1 MKKTIINIVS
11 AQTLPNYLFVKQMY
25 EQKDKIVWIV
35 SSNKKV
41 QQAMSSL
48 SSNLSD
54 ITNQQKISLEEGSEE
69 NVDCITNLL
78 KKEMPINDNYYVN
91 LTGGTKLMAIAVY
104 NFFKNNCKNASFF
117 YIPLPRNI
125 IKNIMTQEEK
135 EITYRISISE
145 YLSLY
150 DMKSRN
156 GNGRKPYLS
165 FEQAKD
171 MFYKMNDIGEKYHN
185 ELSELRELKKKNRFD
200 GDNGRNKSKPRP
212 YSDINGINLKEGI
225 GGDKSTRA
233 ERIENF
239 IEQNELPKKCE
250 KGFISGEDM
259 VCLTGEWL
267 EDLVYYITEK
277 KESPDEIMCGIV
289 PMRNGDEL
297 SDNELDVI
305 YIKDNKLYIRECKTN
320 WEEGKM
326 FNEIVY
332 KAVAIKSLFGL
343 SVKSSVYSCRE
354 NLSDDANEA
363 QKNKETLE
371 KMGITYFGKKEIEY
385 ELNKLN

>member
-1 MKKTIINIVS
+1 MKTIINIVS

-25 EQKDKIVWIV
+25 EEGDKVIWIV
-35 SSNKKV
+35 SHSMQN
-41 QQAMSSL
+41 AMQCL
-48 SSNLSD
+48 ATTFQREDVKIAL
-54 ITNQQKISLEEGSEE
+54 QKGEEE
-69 NVDCITNLL
+69 NMQTIQQIL
-78 KKEMPINDNYYVN
+78 KEKIDINENFIIN

-104 NFFKNNCKNASFF
+104 NFFRENCPNASFF
-117 YIPLPRNI
+117 YIPWP
-125 IKNIMTQEEK
+125 KNSITDIQTQKTTELTSK
-135 EITYRISISE
+135 VSIQE
-145 YLSLY
+145 YFSLY
-150 DMKSRN
+150 DMMFR
-156 GNGRKPYLS
+156 NGRKPYLS

-171 MFYKMNDIGEKYHN
+171 MFYKMNAIGEKYHN

-212 YSDINGINLKEGI
+212 YSDIKGINLEEGI

-259 VCLTGEWL
+259 VCLTGEWF
-267 EDLVYYITEK
+267 EDLIYYITEEEK
-277 KESPDEIMCGIV
+277 PDEILCGIEV
-289 PMRNGDEL
+289 LKNGDRD
-297 SDNELDVI
+297 SKNELDVV
-305 YIKDNKLYIRECKTN
+305 YIKDNILYIRECKTG
-320 WEEGKM
+320 WEKGKM
-326 FNEIVY
+326 FNDIVY
-332 KAVAIKSLFGL
+332 KAIAIKSLFGL
-343 SVKSSVYSCRE
+343 SIKSSVYSCRE

-371 KMGITYFGKKEIEY
+371 KMGINYFGKKEIED

>member
-1 MKKTIINIVS
+1 MKTIINIVS

-25 EQKDKIVWIV
+25 EEGDKVIWIV
-35 SSNKKV
+35 SHSMQN
-41 QQAMSSL
+41 AMQCL
-48 SSNLSD
+48 ATTFQREDVKIAL
-54 ITNQQKISLEEGSEE
+54 QKGEEE
-69 NVDCITNLL
+69 NMQTIQQIL
-78 KKEMPINDNYYVN
+78 KEKIDINENFIIN

-104 NFFKNNCKNASFF
+104 NFFRENCPNASFF
-117 YIPLPRNI
+117 YIPWP
-125 IKNIMTQEEK
+125 KNSITDIQTQKTTELTSK
-135 EITYRISISE
+135 VSIQE
-145 YLSLY
+145 YFGLY

-185 ELSELRELKKKNRFD
+185 ELSELRELKKKNRFA
-200 GDNGRNKSKPRP
+200 GDKDRNKSKPRP

-259 VCLTGEWL
+259 VCLTGEWF
-267 EDLVYYITEK
+267 EDLIYYITEEEK
-277 KESPDEIMCGIV
+277 PDEILCGIEV
-289 PMRNGDEL
+289 LKNGDRD
-297 SDNELDVI
+297 SKNELDVV
-305 YIKDNKLYIRECKTN
+305 YIKDNILYIRECKTG
-320 WEEGKM
+320 WEKGKM
-326 FNEIVY
+326 FNDIVY
-332 KAVAIKSLFGL
+332 KATAIKSLFGL
-343 SVKSSVYSCRE
+343 SIKSSVYSCRE

-371 KMGITYFGKKEIEY
+371 KMGINYFGKKEIED

>member
-1 MKKTIINIVS
+1 MKTIINIVS

-25 EQKDKIVWIV
+25 EEGDKVIWIV
-35 SSNKKV
+35 SSSMQN
-41 QQAMSSL
+41 AMQCL
-48 SSNLSD
+48 ATTFQREDVKIAL
-54 ITNQQKISLEEGSEE
+54 QKGEEE
-69 NVDCITNLL
+69 NMQTIQQIL
-78 KKEMPINDNYYVN
+78 KEKIDINENFIIN

-104 NFFKNNCKNASFF
+104 NFFRENCPNAFFF
-117 YIPLPRNI
+117 YIPWPKNI
-125 IKNIMTQEEK
+125 ITNIQTQQTTELTSK
-135 EITYRISISE
+135 VSIQE
-145 YLSLY
+145 YFSLY

-200 GDNGRNKSKPRP
+200 GDNGRNKNVPRP
-212 YSDINGINLKEGI
+212 YSDIKGITLKEGI

-239 IEQNELPKKCE
+239 IEQNELLKKCE

-267 EDLVYYITEK
+267 EDLIYYITEEEEK
-277 KESPDEIMCGIV
+277 PDEILCGIEV
-289 PMRNGDEL
+289 LKNGDKG
-297 SDNELDVI
+297 SKNELDVV
-305 YIKDNKLYIRECKTN
+305 YIKDNILYIRECKTG
-320 WEEGKM
+320 WEKGKM
-326 FNEIVY
+326 FNDIVY

-354 NLSDDANEA
+354 NLSDKPTEA
-363 QKNKETLE
+363 EQHKETLE
-371 KMGITYFGKKEIEY
+371 KMGINYFGKKEIED